1 MNKTIRNAFKVALL
15 GSAAALSTGCAVTAL
30 PGLPPIM
37 VEPPTEPVVVRPTTN
52 EPIIIH
58 RRDKTTPIP
67 R

>member
-1 MNKTIRNAFKVALL
+1 MNKILRNAFKATLL
-15 GSAAALSTGCAVTAL
+15 SGAAALSTGCAITPL
-30 PGLPPIM
+30 PGLDPMIF
-37 VEPPTEPVVVRPTTN
+37 EKPTEPVVIRPTTN